1 MVEHARDSG
10 CRYGMPCADV
20 PVSTVEVVKR
30 ARDGVRSY
38 GMPSVHAVDS
48 TVEVLAPVTRF
59 PR

>member
-30 ARDGVRSY
+30 ARDSY

-48 TVEVLAPVTRF
+48 TVEMLAPVPRF